1 MAPKTCM
8 LEEWERLRSQ
18 SLPTAWGRGTLVY
31 SVKVLVNWSFP
42 PVWLDER
49 KVWKWG
55 PSVRLRTRGP
65 GP

>member
-55 PSVRLRTRGP
+55 LR
-65 GP
+65 